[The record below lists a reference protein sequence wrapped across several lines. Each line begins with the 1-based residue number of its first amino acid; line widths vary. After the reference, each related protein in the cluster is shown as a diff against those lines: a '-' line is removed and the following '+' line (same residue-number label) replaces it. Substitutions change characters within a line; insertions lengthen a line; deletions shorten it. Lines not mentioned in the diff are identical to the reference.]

1 MIKELNCI
9 MGQVVDVWYIRL
21 YCNSKYDVFTHC
33 LLVLQNFSTGHFV
46 HRLGNQVVY
55 LYSLLCLRGHGG
67 LNDMMISLS
76 STIQLPT
83 PSSINAL
90 ISC

>member
-9 MGQVVDVWYIRL
+9 MRQVVGVRYIRL

-33 LLVLQNFSTGHFV
+33 LLVLQDFSVGHFV

-67 LNDMMISLS
+67 LHDMIYCSL
-76 STIQLPT
+76 PRFKY
-83 PSSINAL
+83 
-90 ISC
+90 